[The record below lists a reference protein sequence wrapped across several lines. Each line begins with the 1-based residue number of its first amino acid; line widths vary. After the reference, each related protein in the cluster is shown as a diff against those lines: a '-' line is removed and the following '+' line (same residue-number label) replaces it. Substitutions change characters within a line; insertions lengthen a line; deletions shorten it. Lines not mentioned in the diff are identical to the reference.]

1 MINLLQPVQE
11 SRFHELTKRETAPT
25 ETKAK
30 TFTGKVSTSTRSLS
44 QSQITEEMVSSKL
57 KSSVEYHIE
66 YYRKLIF

>member
-11 SRFHELTKRETAPT
+11 SRFHELTKCETAPT
-25 ETKAK
+25 EMKAK
-30 TFTGKVSTSTRSLS
+30 TFTGNVSTSTRSLS
-44 QSQITEEMVSSKL
+44 QSQITKEMVSTKL